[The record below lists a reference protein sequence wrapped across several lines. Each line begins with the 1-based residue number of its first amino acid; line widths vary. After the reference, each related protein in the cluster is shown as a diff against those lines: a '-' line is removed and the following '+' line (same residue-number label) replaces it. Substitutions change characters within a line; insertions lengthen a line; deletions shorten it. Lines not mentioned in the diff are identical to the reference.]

1 MGICLGMQVAV
12 IDFMRNVVGD
22 KNANSTEFDKDCTPV
37 IYIMPDCDKANM
49 GGTLRLGAYP
59 CNIKPGTLAE
69 KVYGTTKISERHRH
83 RYEVNMEYKDALEK
97 GGMIISGT
105 SPDGRLP
112 EIVEI
117 PSHKFFIAGQFH
129 PEFQSNPFSG
139 HPMFNAFVAAAK
151 KK

>member
-1 MGICLGMQVAV
+1 MQVSV

-22 KNANSTEFDKDCTPV
+22 KDANSTEFAKNCTPV
-37 IYIMPDCDKANM
+37 ICIMNDCDKDDM

-59 CNIKPGTLAE
+59 CNIKPNTLAH
-69 KVYGTTKISERHRH
+69 KIYGADQIFERHRH
-83 RYEVNMEYKDALEK
+83 RYEMNIECQAVLEQN
-97 GGMIISGT
+97 GMIVSGL

-129 PEFQSNPFSG
+129 PEFQSNPFTG
-139 HPMFNAFVAAAK
+139 HPLFNAFIAAAMK
-151 KK
+151 K